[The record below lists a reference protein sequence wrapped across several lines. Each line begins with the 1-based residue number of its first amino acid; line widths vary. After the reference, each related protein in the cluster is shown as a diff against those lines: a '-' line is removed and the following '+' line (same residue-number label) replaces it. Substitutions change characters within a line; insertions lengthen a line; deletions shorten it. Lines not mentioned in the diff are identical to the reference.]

1 MRALAFVLAFL
12 WAVSAQAEPEW
23 ASKPV
28 QCASVAEVNERQA
41 EEGLTPFIAGV
52 TKARIENNMHELPWI
67 MFYDQSENG
76 YYSLI
81 EYNLEANYACQILI
95 GAGLDFSVMDDW
107 LDDPKPR
114 DW

>member
-28 QCASVAEVNERQA
+28 QCASVAEVNKRQA

-67 MFYDQSENG
+67 MFYDQSEDG

-107 LDDPKPR
+107 LDSPKPR